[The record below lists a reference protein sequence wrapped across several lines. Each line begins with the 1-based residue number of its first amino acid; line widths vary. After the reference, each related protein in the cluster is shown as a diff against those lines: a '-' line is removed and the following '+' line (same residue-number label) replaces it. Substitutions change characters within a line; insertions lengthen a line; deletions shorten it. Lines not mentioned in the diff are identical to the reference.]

1 MNKDLKATTAKFPE
15 EPGIYKFFNNDEVL
29 YIGKA
34 KNLKKRARSYFSGTQ
49 TYKTK
54 RLVSLANKLDFVTTN
69 NEVDALLLE
78 QNLIKSEKPRFNIL
92 LRDDKSYPFI
102 HLDENHDFPKIQ
114 TKRVLKGHEGLYGP
128 YTSAYATRIAV
139 NQIQKVFKI
148 RTCSDNYFKN
158 RSRPCMEYQIG
169 RCTAP
174 CVGEISKTEYR
185 KDIEDTKTILKG
197 NFKNLEKKMKE
208 DMLQAAELEKFEQAA
223 AIRDRL
229 EQLNKINQKQII
241 FSKGSNTRVVGI
253 RTNEKLISVAVIQV
267 ESDRFVNLQ
276 KFIFKNH
283 LQKNDY
289 DALLEF
295 IPSLIQKYPSVS
307 KIITEFKVD
316 ENDIFGN
323 VKFLKP
329 QKGKIS

>member
-1 MNKDLKATTAKFPE
+1 MNKDLKALTAKFPE

-102 HLDENHDFPKIQ
+102 HLDENHDFPKIE

-139 NQIQKVFKI
+139 NQIQKVFK
-148 RTCSDNYFKN
+148 
-158 RSRPCMEYQIG
+158 
-169 RCTAP
+169 
-174 CVGEISKTEYR
+174 
-185 KDIEDTKTILKG
+185 L
-197 NFKNLEKKMKE
+197 
-208 DMLQAAELEKFEQAA
+208 
-223 AIRDRL
+223 
-229 EQLNKINQKQII
+229 
-241 FSKGSNTRVVGI
+241 
-253 RTNEKLISVAVIQV
+253 
-267 ESDRFVNLQ
+267 
-276 KFIFKNH
+276 
-283 LQKNDY
+283 
-289 DALLEF
+289 
-295 IPSLIQKYPSVS
+295 SLIH
-307 KIITEFKVD
+307 I
-316 ENDIFGN
+316 
-323 VKFLKP
+323 
-329 QKGKIS
+329 